1 MNSNKEIRSF
11 HDLIQ
16 QENLEEKQD
25 KKRKRKLFE
34 MGQLTSIQAFK
45 YDGTLYRQY
54 EGCKIVAN
62 LDDFV
67 VVLLMKTKV
76 QELNINWVVS
86 TPVLFFFAKNKFYNA
101 SITLNENGKNNIYI
115 NLASPF
121 FIEDQIIKYIDFDLD
136 IKCYS
141 EVDFNVIDWS
151 DFKESIVKLKYPL
164 KLIYR
169 IYDELDFLE
178 EQRRLKRGI
187 FSNKLIDDIT
197 KMLIN
202 SGDI

>member
-16 QENLEEKQD
+16 QDNWEKPEE
-25 KKRKRKLFE
+25 RKPRKLYQ
-34 MGQLTSIQAFK
+34 MGQLTTIQAFK

-76 QELNINWVVS
+76 QETSINWVVS
-86 TPVLFFFAKNKFYNA
+86 KPILFFFAKNRFYNA
-101 SITLNENGKNNIYI
+101 SITLNENGQNHIYI

-121 FIEDQIIKYIDFDLD
+121 FIEDEIIKYIDFDLD
-136 IKCYS
+136 IKCYNDN
-141 EVDFNVIDWS
+141 EFNVIDWH
-151 DFKESIVKLKYPL
+151 DFKESITKLNYPL

-169 IYDELDFLE
+169 IYNELDFLE
-178 EQRRLKRGI
+178 EQSRLKRGV
-187 FSNKLIDDIT
+187 FSKKLINDIK